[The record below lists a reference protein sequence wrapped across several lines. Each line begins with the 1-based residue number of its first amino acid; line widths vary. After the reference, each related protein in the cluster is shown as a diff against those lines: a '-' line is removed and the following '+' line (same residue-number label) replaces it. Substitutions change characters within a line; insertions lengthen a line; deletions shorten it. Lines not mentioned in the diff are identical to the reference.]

1 MLVYFLL
8 AVGLALLLLGGEWLV
23 KGAVGM
29 AQKLHIPPLI
39 IGLTIVAFGTSAPE
53 LLVSLRA
60 ALGGDSGIALGNV
73 VGSNIANVLLVLGLP
88 ALFAA
93 IVCKEDGIRANMVI
107 LSAVTVLFIGMLII
121 TPLSRLDGM
130 ILLGVLVAFLAY
142 QFYQMHSRK
151 PTPQSATEPA
161 DELLDDVGEIPT
173 NGLTVAAYLVAGLVA
188 LPLAAELTVSAA
200 VDIAEIWGVPS
211 DVIGLTIVA
220 IGTSL
225 PELATAIMAAR
236 AASTS
241 VLLGSVI
248 GSNLFNIAGILGIT
262 ALVVPLSVS
271 EKIMDFDIWVMLAA
285 TAFLGLVAVTRL
297 TIGRLLGAVLF
308 GAYLAYLVATV
319 ML

>member
-1 MLVYFLL
+1 MLVYLL
-8 AVGLALLLLGGEWLV
+8 LVVGLALLLLGGDWLV
-23 KGAVGM
+23 KGAVGV
-29 AQKLHIPPLI
+29 AQKLNIPPLI

-88 ALFAA
+88 AMFAA
-93 IVCKEDGIRANMVI
+93 IVCSGDGIRANMVI
-107 LSAVTVLFIGMLII
+107 LSAVTLLFIAMLMIA
-121 TPLSRLDGM
+121 PLSRVDGI
-130 ILLGVLVAFLAY
+130 ILLGVLAAFLAY
-142 QFYQMHSRK
+142 QFHQLRSQK
-151 PTPQSATEPA
+151 ATAASTAAPA
-161 DELLDDVGEIPT
+161 DDLLDDVGEIPSSA
-173 NGLTVAAYLVAGLVA
+173 LTVAAYLVAGLIA
-188 LPLAAELTVSAA
+188 LPVAAELTVSAA

-248 GSNLFNIAGILGIT
+248 GSNLFNIAAILGIT
-262 ALVVPLSVS
+262 VLVVPLSAS
-271 EKIMDFDIWVMLAA
+271 EKIMSFDIWVMLAA
-285 TAFLGLVAVTRL
+285 TAFLGIVALTKL

-308 GAYLAYLVATV
+308 GGYLAYLVATV